1 MTDCSL
7 LTPRELAAE
16 TGWPEKRIRNL
27 IASKSIRFLK
37 NGANFLLPQNAIQ
50 DYIERNMFVPC
61 QSNPKDQDSSN
72 GKTDQTGSSDIS
84 MTKQDN
90 KKTSQQALK
99 TARMLRKSSKNS

>member
-1 MTDCSL
+1 MDDCSL

-37 NGANFLLPQNAIQ
+37 NGANFLLSKNAVH
-50 DYIERNMFVPC
+50 DYIERNMFEPC
-61 QSNPKDQDSSN
+61 QNNPKDQDSSN
-72 GKTDQTGSSDIS
+72 AKVDQIGSSGILMRS
-84 MTKQDN
+84 QDN

-99 TARMLRKSSKNS
+99 TAMMLRKSSKAS